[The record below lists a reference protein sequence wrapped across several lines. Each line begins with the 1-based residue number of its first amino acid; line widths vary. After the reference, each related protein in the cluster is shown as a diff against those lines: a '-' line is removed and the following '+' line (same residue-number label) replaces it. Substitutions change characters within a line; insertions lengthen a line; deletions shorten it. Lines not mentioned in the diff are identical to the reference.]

1 MMFVLLRPE
10 IGSPMFR
17 LRPAGQVNID
27 VRGARYTPEPRL
39 HEARRAGYQPPTAVT
54 RAAADRMKTKN
65 APELPEIFG
74 FRNGDRGVHSSRSM
88 MFDDLSLVM
97 ESTESGR
104 SYRGYRQELDG
115 ENLLGKR
122 TGVNKEH
129 TARKL
134 KALYGLDP
142 SITIFRLLRHF
153 WERDTGEGRPLMA
166 LLCVTGRDPLLR
178 MLTPVLL
185 STPHGASLEYEP
197 LEAVLQERTGSRFSE
212 KTLTSIAR
220 RAASSWT
227 QSGHLVGRGRTRRRA
242 TATPAAAAYGLALGY
257 LEGRRGATL
266 FTTLWARLLDRSEDE
281 LRDLAAA
288 ASASGLLIYRGI
300 ADVVEVR
307 FPELWTDEERVLLNE

>member
-1 MMFVLLRPE
+1 MSEGPGILLSLVLH
-10 IGSPMFR
+10 
-17 LRPAGQVNID
+17 
-27 VRGARYTPEPRL
+27 EPR
-39 HEARRAGYQPPTAVT
+39 AAGYQPSSAGAD
-54 RAAADRMKTKN
+54 AAADRMKTKN
-65 APELPEIFG
+65 VPELPETFG

-88 MFDDLSLVM
+88 MFDDLSRVM
-97 ESTESGR
+97 ESTESGQ
-104 SYRGYRQELDG
+104 SYKGYREELDG

-142 SITIFRLLRHF
+142 AITIFRLLRHF
-153 WERDTGEGRPLMA
+153 WARDSGEGRPLMA

-178 MLTPVLL
+178 MLSPVLL
-185 STPHGASLEYEP
+185 SIPHGVSLEYEP
-197 LEAVLQERTGSRFSE
+197 LEAVLKERTGSRFSE

-227 QSGHLVGRGRTRRRA
+227 QSGHLVGRGRIRRRPPV
-242 TATPAAAAYGLALGY
+242 TSAAAAYGLALGY
-257 LEGRRGATL
+257 LEGRRGTTL

-288 ASASGLLIYRGI
+288 ASASGLLVYQGV

-307 FPELWTDEERVLLNE
+307 FPELWTDDEQELLNE